1 MESATREALAFAA
14 REAALKPFHGYLPG
28 RESNLDPIVRRFPK
42 WNLREADRLWC
53 AAFVYHCCIEAG
65 FAIPYSPDQCV
76 TCSLAGVRRLGGVRP
91 RRSPPGV
98 P

>member
-1 MESATREALAFAA
+1 MENATREALAFAA

-28 RESNLDPIVRRFPK
+28 RESNLEPIVRRFPK

-53 AAFVYHCCIEAG
+53 AAFVYHCCIESG
-65 FAIPYSPDQCV
+65 FAIPCKPGPVRDVQPR
-76 TCSLAGVRRLGGVRP
+76 GVRRLGGVRP